1 MSKRIGSVYLE
12 LDKKMTES
20 SFKGLEGIVNKVA
33 NNLKPI
39 TLKLNTKE
47 TTKEFNELSKV
58 LKDISSNINKINTSK
73 LAGNSDGAQKAKDQ
87 AKAYKEL
94 MQVFERYQHY
104 QKSLAKLDETKDPF
118 GYKNA
123 AKYADEYS
131 KKLDEVY
138 RKNEKI
144 LSQTQKDEFQRKR
157 QLLNESLA
165 ETNAKG
171 TDKAL
176 AQVNAAAAKEQAQA
190 IRDQA
195 AAQRDA
201 ADAEQDRANGL
212 SSLESR
218 ILSMVSL
225 TAVLTASVRQLRQ
238 MVQTTI
244 ELDSA
249 MTQLRIVTNNSEAEY
264 AAYGTQMSRT
274 AQEIGASIT
283 DLVDST
289 TVFARLGYSLDES
302 SELSRLTAML
312 HNVGDIDVSSAQNA
326 LTAITK
332 AFADA
337 GTNIE
342 ASMDK
347 MVVVGNNFP
356 ISVAQLAE
364 GMNNAGSALAAAGN
378 SFDQSIALLT
388 AANTTI
394 QNISKSSTGLR
405 TIAARIRKT
414 TTELDDLGEVV
425 NEAKYQS
432 VLDLLTG
439 HGVKLTENG
448 EYRST
453 YDILKDIADIWD
465 RLSSMDQAAIAEQ
478 LAGNRQ
484 QNVFYSIIN
493 QFHEAEDAMVAM
505 QNSQGAMAAAN
516 EEFMNS
522 IQAHINSFQAA
533 YQQLSSTVIDSD
545 LTKGIIDFGT
555 SAINVLT
562 KVFDFLDKIGVVLPA
577 ISGGLTA
584 LFSHIGGKIGKQAL
598 DGLGITDAI
607 KNVKN
612 LITAASGAKSLFGA
626 EGILGTIF
634 GSLGTAG
641 KIGLIVTALTAA
653 YTIIKK
659 IAEYAHSFTYD
670 AQVEKVKELTDSYNE
685 MFGAG
690 SRYDEL
696 TKKQRVLTDAEREEL
711 EVLETLNRERAR
723 EITSE
728 KKEQYNRFRKE
739 QDSYFDNI
747 GYETAAD
754 GTIFPSVEKVKTADD
769 RLNQYTSTLS
779 KLNSEYENHQ
789 ASAEEYW
796 HGLDELFING
806 RGYYEELKGYEALIA
821 GDDTLPKLAQSEQ
834 AYIKWYEDLKTLH
847 KDYSEYMSDPVNIAK
862 RNLEDFLAAEQA
874 AGKDLYRD
882 ILPSKEYKKLEEDL
896 LNAIESTTEAAE
908 ESGNKIKSA
917 SDKAKESLTNLWNAE
932 DFADTKNELIELA
945 NSTDGISA
953 DSIIELANKNTQLK
967 AILDETGISARFL
980 ANIVSHEVLTGDGF
994 DLITD
999 KALRIDAAM
1008 QAIIDRTE
1016 GAKAAIDAFNAA
1028 TATDN
1033 ADAATSY
1040 AQAYQKFFA
1049 DWDAG
1054 RTGSTAVQAAVN
1066 TFFSPDQLEQM
1077 GWDLQTAGEQLS
1089 SKFFQAVFSTE
1100 GDPGANFASYVRDHY
1115 TEAWQDAVEIT
1126 ENADGTF
1133 DIAVTSAQALADAM
1147 GTDIN
1152 VANAFI
1158 EAMGAWG
1165 THLFATGE
1173 ELENLATELGLVGAN
1188 ASSVESVVNAINAL
1202 AIDGLDGTQIKATLD
1217 ALSDAGYIDTSGI
1230 DNLDGKITEAVE
1242 KYNVLGSTKPDV
1254 EVTHNLDE
1262 LDAHVDS
1269 SQKKIDGMH
1278 GTHITNTIEDRH
1290 ITTGAGAD
1298 NAHASGTKNAPG
1310 GRTLVNELGPEL
1322 ISQNGHAFI
1331 ANGGKPAVVNL
1342 DRGAVVLNAADTR
1355 SALRGGGVSGVIGA
1369 MASGS
1374 RATFPSNYNP
1384 GGGGG
1389 GGSSS
1394 GKSSS
1399 SSSSS
1404 NSSSTKKEKTWFEQQ
1419 YDYHKH
1425 LVEMDQELQSD
1436 FLDWLDEAYKKAYAE
1451 GIIDLE
1457 EYMQREEEVYKGR
1470 QDQFKDYISDLDYAI
1485 DMAKKAGANS
1495 EDVANMYQKMLDEIN
1510 RALEIAFAR
1519 GLDENDDY
1527 VQYLQNQ
1534 WYNYYDNLK
1543 EAREDAQD
1551 DAMDAVDD
1559 LVQYRIKMLKQYI
1572 KNEVDALKERLSNL
1586 KDFYSKQK
1594 DLLKDVADT
1603 EDYLDEQAEK
1613 RKSVTDIESQ
1623 LAMLDLDNSAWA
1635 QKRKA
1640 KLKEELAD
1648 AQKELNKFERDHAIE
1663 VASDQL
1669 DAAYEV
1675 QERAINARIDE
1686 LNDLAD
1692 NPKALY
1698 DKALSDV
1705 RNNSVALYEEMIEF
1719 NNKYGLIPWL
1729 LHKVICVNN
1738 HTYMRGHLKAI
1749 YQNEWLRYQNGWC
1762 ESRKNIWI
1770 AYGATLSA

>member
-1 MSKRIGSVYLE
+1 M
-12 LDKKMTES
+12 
-20 SFKGLEGIVNKVA
+20 
-33 NNLKPI
+33 
-39 TLKLNTKE
+39 
-47 TTKEFNELSKV
+47 
-58 LKDISSNINKINTSK
+58 
-73 LAGNSDGAQKAKDQ
+73 
-87 AKAYKEL
+87 
-94 MQVFERYQHY
+94 
-104 QKSLAKLDETKDPF
+104 
-118 GYKNA
+118 
-123 AKYADEYS
+123 
-131 KKLDEVY
+131 
-138 RKNEKI
+138 
-144 LSQTQKDEFQRKR
+144 
-157 QLLNESLA
+157 
-165 ETNAKG
+165 
-171 TDKAL
+171 
-176 AQVNAAAAKEQAQA
+176 
-190 IRDQA
+190 
-195 AAQRDA
+195 
-201 ADAEQDRANGL
+201 
-212 SSLESR
+212 
-218 ILSMVSL
+218 
-225 TAVLTASVRQLRQ
+225 
-238 MVQTTI
+238 
-244 ELDSA
+244 
-249 MTQLRIVTNNSEAEY
+249 
-264 AAYGTQMSRT
+264 
-274 AQEIGASIT
+274 
-283 DLVDST
+283 
-289 TVFARLGYSLDES
+289 
-302 SELSRLTAML
+302 
-312 HNVGDIDVSSAQNA
+312 
-326 LTAITK
+326 
-332 AFADA
+332 
-337 GTNIE
+337 
-342 ASMDK
+342 
-347 MVVVGNNFP
+347 
-356 ISVAQLAE
+356 
-364 GMNNAGSALAAAGN
+364 
-378 SFDQSIALLT
+378 
-388 AANTTI
+388 
-394 QNISKSSTGLR
+394 
-405 TIAARIRKT
+405 
-414 TTELDDLGEVV
+414 V

-555 SAINVLT
+555 SAINILT
-562 KVFDFLDKIGVVLPA
+562 KVFDFLDKIGVALPA

-584 LFSHIGGKIGKQAL
+584 LFTSIGGRIGKKAL
-598 DGLGITDAI
+598 EGLGITDAI
-607 KNVKN
+607 ANVRK
-612 LITAASGAKSLFGA
+612 LIAAASGAKTLFGA

-659 IAEYAHSFTYD
+659 IAEYAHTFTYD
-670 AQVEKVKELTDSYNE
+670 AQVEKVKELTNSYNE

-696 TKKQRVLTDAEREEL
+696 THKQRVLTDAEREEL
-711 EVLETLNRERAR
+711 DILEAINRERAR
-723 EITSE
+723 ELTE
-728 KKEQYNRFRKE
+728 AKKEEYNRFQKE
-739 QDSYFDNI
+739 ENKYHDEYGWESYIDASTGLEM
-747 GYETAAD
+747 GYNTSTRITQAE
-754 GTIFPSVEKVKTADD
+754 SNLKK
-769 RLNQYTSTLS
+769 YTSALEE
-779 KLNSEYENHQ
+779 LDSEYENHQ
-789 ASAEEYW
+789 ASADEYW
-796 HGLDELFING
+796 AGLDKLFVNG
-806 RGYYEELKGYEALIA
+806 KEYYDKLKEYQALVS
-821 GDDTLPKLAQSEQ
+821 GDDTLEGLNDSQL
-834 AYIKWYEDLKTLH
+834 AYIEFYDTLKEKH
-847 KDYSEYMSDPVNIAK
+847 KDFTDFMSDPVNVAK
-862 RNLEDFLAAEQA
+862 RNMEDFLAAEQA

-882 ILPSKEYKKLEEDL
+882 ILPSKEYRELEEDL
-896 LNAIESTTEAAE
+896 LNAIEAAAEAAE
-908 ESGNKIKSA
+908 ESGDKIKNA
-917 SDKAKESLTNLWNAE
+917 SEKAKESLSGLWSAE
-932 DFADTKNELIELA
+932 DFADARKELEELA
-945 NSTDGISA
+945 RTSEGISA
-953 DSIIELANKNTQLK
+953 ESIEELASKNTQLK
-967 AILDETGISARFL
+967 AILDNTGMSARFL
-980 ANIVSHEVLTGDGF
+980 ALVLSRETLNGDGF
-994 DLITD
+994 DLITE
-999 KALRIDAAM
+999 KALRVDAAI
-1008 QAIIDRTE
+1008 AEIENRCA
-1016 GAKAAIDAFNAA
+1016 GATAALEQFNKAASG
-1028 TATDN
+1028 DN
-1033 ADAATSY
+1033 ADVANSY
-1040 AQAYQKFFA
+1040 SQAYKRFID
-1049 DWDAG
+1049 DWENG
-1054 RTGSTAVQAAVN
+1054 RTGSNTVDAAVN
-1066 TFFSPDQLEQM
+1066 LFFSPEQLEQM
-1077 GWDLQTAGEQLS
+1077 GWDLQEAGEKLS
-1089 SKFFQAVFSTE
+1089 SDFYKAIFSTE
-1100 GDPGANFASYVRDHY
+1100 GDPGANFATYVRDHY

-1126 ENADGTF
+1126 NNADGTF
-1133 DIAVTSAQALADAM
+1133 DIAVTSAQKLADAM

-1165 THLFATGE
+1165 VHLFATGE
-1173 ELENLATELGLVGAN
+1173 ELETLATELGLVGDKISDVERISAAIQSLAEAN
-1188 ASSVESVVNAINAL
+1188 MS
-1202 AIDGLDGTQIKATLD
+1202 GTEIQATLD

-1230 DNLDGKITEAVE
+1230 ENLSGKITEAVAQAQALGE
-1242 KYNVLGSTKPDV
+1242 QDTHTEFTSNADEERAKVENYSASINNVPSY
-1254 EVTHNLDE
+1254 
-1262 LDAHVDS
+1262 
-1269 SQKKIDGMH
+1269 KK
-1278 GTHITNTIEDRH
+1278 TTLETEYK
-1290 ITTGAGAD
+1290 TTGTPPSA
-1298 NAHASGTKNAPG
+1298 NAYGTKNSVG
-1310 GRTLVNELGPEL
+1310 GPTLVNELGPEL
-1322 ISQNGHAFI
+1322 ISENGHAYI
-1331 ANGGKPAVVNL
+1331 ANGGNPGIVNL
-1342 DRGAVVLNAADTR
+1342 SKGAIVLDAQTTR
-1355 SALRGGGVSGVIGA
+1355 HAINGSGLNGLIGA

-1374 RATFPSNYNP
+1374 RATFPTNYNP

-1669 DAAYEV
+1669 DAAYEM

-1698 DKALSDV
+1698 DRALADV

-1719 NNKYGLIPWL
+1719 NNLYGDGIRETIVNLWQDAYVALKNYSELYHEFYNGIDLVNATGYQPGAEGNVGGNYIARNPGGSAIKVAGVMPAEISDSGTASPYSDLDPAVQAQIEAAQAAMQAQLDAVMNNIQAATNNL
-1729 LHKVICVNN
+1729 LDQVTAN
-1738 HTYMRGHLKAI
+1738 T
-1749 YQNEWLRYQNGWC
+1749 Q
-1762 ESRKNIWI
+1762 
-1770 AYGATLSA
+1770 ATLSNLTSNYALSGINMGDIIIQGNATMDTVSEIRRAQRDNISNMLKAFNTLNNK